1 MGIIEFGIKCK
12 EFEDYLAE
20 RVMQIPGKILA
31 KMIVPDMQFNNIH
44 EIDEHRIK
52 DFKENYGIEGIIF
65 DVDQTILNKTV
76 KVPECSKQWIEL
88 IKKNFKVIVVSNGW
102 NGEAQKYFESVGID
116 YIYLAMKPAKR
127 GFKKACKKLG
137 VRPDHILV
145 IGDDLIDDIYGAK
158 RNKMMNARVK
168 SVQEDKENER

>member
-1 MGIIEFGIKCK
+1 MGIIKLCKKYDEFL
-12 EFEDYLAE
+12 DYLTEKTFAL
-20 RVMQIPGKILA
+20 VGVILA
-31 KMIVPDMQFNNIH
+31 KLIEPDMEFNNIL

-52 DFKENYGIEGIIF
+52 DFKENYEIEGIIL

-102 NGEAQKYFESVGID
+102 NGEVQKYFESVGID
-116 YIYLAMKPAKR
+116 YIYLAMKPAKHS
-127 GFKKACKKLG
+127 FKKACKKLG

-145 IGDDLIDDIYGAK
+145 VGDSLFDDIYGAK
-158 RNKMMNARVK
+158 RNNMINARIKGVK
-168 SVQEDKENER
+168 EDEENER